1 MKNFLRNGLILVVA
15 IILVCTAFTLIACK
29 HTTDNPNNNPPVK
42 PSDSIDYTITVQR
55 SSGQPFA
62 GANVQLYPKDGS
74 RPYFAQAD
82 ANGTAVINAPKDEY
96 TVKFTNIVN
105 GYKGDDNYKISDS
118 EPTKTFKLNA
128 ELISTPATKETS
140 YELGSVLNDFSF
152 TDVFGYDYKLSDLLK
167 EKKAV
172 VFNFWFINC
181 YWCGVEFPEMKNA
194 YLEYSDDI
202 AVIAFNTEYK
212 DTTEQ
217 VINYATAQYDLPFII
232 VDSKQS
238 VSGSLFGAFGFEGS
252 PSTVVVDRQGVACF
266 VESGALSGSV
276 FQELFR
282 RYSKEPYEPFIY
294 FSEENIQEIP
304 DVEAPSVEE
313 VANTINADG
322 MNAKYSFIDDAY
334 NWPWVID
341 GDAITTS
348 NSGKHNSFSIINA
361 NITASKN
368 QCIAFDYKL
377 LTETN
382 NDLFLVFVDN
392 ELMHTF
398 SGVVNDWET
407 CYAYVPVK
415 DNGEY
420 DLAFAFV
427 KNESKGPENDFV
439 SIKNVRFVSVDEID
453 ARTENIY
460 PAASGKIEES
470 AYSDYI
476 TPVYN
481 VNDGYYHVGTENGPL
496 LLADLWNS
504 DTSWAN
510 NSAWSYVESQGLVID
525 LDGDGI
531 EEDYTES
538 FTMFAQIAFNST
550 RQGYVGVTENIKTH
564 LVALTRKF
572 GKGHANEWLELCTYI
587 IVYGSNGEVLGDP
600 AKGFGYYNAF
610 EAVASES
617 PEKQHYNTVVKIAPI
632 MPRGIYFKFV
642 PTETAI
648 YKINSVGSEDT
659 FCFLYDSML
668 NLILEADDDEDLT
681 TSNYGN
687 FVMKTLL
694 KKDHIYYFALDY
706 KMIDDIGT
714 FDFVI
719 NKLATSGNIWV
730 HASDADYSTILDENG
745 DVVDVVV
752 RGAVDYELG
761 EDGVYHVKNKDG
773 SLGSKLYI
781 DLCNGTYLF
790 PYNTMK
796 ESINMTCY
804 YCKLCGTKYYG
815 SVEYFEKEASP
826 ICGTCLETGKSNFEK
841 RSMFELPTAVRDED
855 GFIRVIVYTQV
866 DENGSPNYIYVPL
879 YELNTNKYVDYTNPT
894 EYLNDL
900 QLYGI
905 KFTDYSDIMQKY
917 VDLSQI
923 EGKYPAEIEAEG
935 PSSHIG
941 CIEANAELVEVLNKF
956 IVFGDYSISVNIEN
970 AWLMMSYYYMYL
982 E

>member
-1 MKNFLRNGLILVVA
+1 MKNILRNGLILVVA

-29 HTTDNPNNNPPVK
+29 DTTDNPNNNNNPP
-42 PSDSIDYTITVQR
+42 SESIDYTITVQR

-128 ELISTPATKETS
+128 ELISTPATKETA

-194 YLEYSDDI
+194 YLEYSNDI
-202 AVIAFNTEYK
+202 AVIAFNTEYS

-238 VSGSLFGAFGFEGS
+238 ASGSLFGAFGFAGS

-266 VESGALSGSV
+266 VESGALSEGV

-282 RYSKEPYEPFIY
+282 RYSKEPYEHFIY
-294 FSEENIQEIP
+294 FPEENTKEIP

-313 VANTINADG
+313 VASTINAEG
-322 MNAKYSFIDDAY
+322 MNATYVFTDDAY

-361 NITASKN
+361 TISAAKN

-382 NDLFLVFVDN
+382 DDLFLVYVDF
-392 ELMHTF
+392 ELMHMF
-398 SGVVNDWET
+398 SGVVNDWKT

-420 DLAFAFV
+420 DITFAFV
-427 KNESKGPENDFV
+427 KNETKGPEKDFV

-453 ARTENIY
+453 VRTENIY
-460 PAASGKIEES
+460 PAASGKIEGG

-476 TPVYN
+476 TPVFN
-481 VNDGYYHVGTENGPL
+481 VNDGYYHVGTEDGPL
-496 LLADLWNS
+496 LLADLWNT

-510 NSAWSYVESQGLVID
+510 NSAWSYVDSQGLVID

-531 EEDYTES
+531 DEDYTES

-550 RQGYVGVTENIKTH
+550 RRGYAGVTEDIKTH
-564 LVALTRKF
+564 LMALTKRF
-572 GKGHANEWLELCTYI
+572 GKGHANEWLELCSYI

-600 AKGFGYYNAF
+600 ATGFGYYNAF

-617 PEKQHYNTVVKIAPI
+617 PDNQHYNTVVKNNPV
-632 MPRGIYFKFV
+632 MPRGIYFRFV

-648 YKINSVGSEDT
+648 YRINSVGLEDT
-659 FCFLYDSML
+659 YCFLYDSNL
-668 NLILEADDDEDLT
+668 RLILEADDDEDLST
-681 TSNYGN
+681 ENYGN
-687 FVMKTLL
+687 FVIRTLL
-694 KKDHIYYFALDY
+694 EKDHVYYFALDY
-706 KMIDDIGT
+706 KMVDDTGT

-719 NKLATSGNIWV
+719 NKLAASGNLWV
-730 HASDADYSTILDENG
+730 HASGAEYTTILNENG
-745 DVVDVVV
+745 EIVDVVLV
-752 RGAVDYELG
+752 GAVNYALG
-761 EDGVYHVKNKDG
+761 EDGVYHVKNRDG
-773 SLGSKLYI
+773 SLGSKIYV
-781 DLCNGTYLF
+781 DMCNWTYLF
-790 PYNTMK
+790 PYNTIQ
-796 ESINMTCY
+796 ESVNMTYY
-804 YCKLCGTKYYG
+804 YCKLCGTKYFG
-815 SVEYFEKEASP
+815 SVEYFESQVSP
-826 ICGTCLETGKSNFEK
+826 KCATCLNEGRIYFEK
-841 RSMFELPTAVRDED
+841 RSMFELPTPVRDED
-855 GFIRVIVYTQV
+855 GFIRVMLYTQV
-866 DENGSPNYIYVPL
+866 DENESVNYIYVPL
-879 YELNTNKYVDYTNPT
+879 YELNTTEFVDYTNPD
-894 EYLNDL
+894 EYLKDL

-905 KFTDYSDIMQKY
+905 KFTDYSDVMQKY
-917 VDLSQI
+917 VDWSQT
-923 EGKYPAEIEAEG
+923 EGKYPAELEAEG
-935 PSSHIG
+935 SSSHIG
-941 CIEANAELVEVLNKF
+941 CIEATAELVEILNKF
-956 IVFGDYSISVNIEN
+956 IVFGDYSISVNIDN
-970 AWLMMSYYYMYL
+970 TWLMMSYYYMYL